1 MAEHLPLLRFGRAV
15 IPGTRHAVRT
25 DRDDLGVG
33 DRIVVVLEQE
43 DGSIGS
49 VGTAGRIREIR
60 ARQGRVV
67 LEVVGESLVVVA
79 PDGSRAEVRPVD
91 CGIVQPASDLVE
103 AVERALRTYMAAR
116 AEAGEGGDVHV
127 SIDRDPITASHQVA
141 SQLEISWPEVQEI
154 LEAGDAAE
162 RLEREIQVL
171 RRETILLQAVLGR
184 RV

>member
-1 MAEHLPLLRFGRAV
+1 M
-15 IPGTRHAVRT
+15 
-25 DRDDLGVG
+25 
-33 DRIVVVLEQE
+33 
-43 DGSIGS
+43 
-49 VGTAGRIREIR
+49 
-60 ARQGRVV
+60 V
-67 LEVVGESLVVVA
+67 LEVVGESLVIVA
-79 PDGSRAEVRPVD
+79 PDGPTAEVHPVD
-91 CGIVQPASDLVE
+91 TRSGEQASDLVE
-103 AVERALRTYMAAR
+103 AVERGLRTYMAAR